1 MAKKIRLKSDFFFF
15 SLFSLFWRI
24 LLLLFF
30 FPNFL
35 SYITE
40 WQTKFSEK
48 VADLVV
54 EKKMDRK
61 YEINAFSSSY
71 TNEILRQ
78 FSEVDFVQLA
88 IGGMLMVIIILTK
101 ISIFTKGQLIS
112 KCLFGIFN
120 SPKKRTKNLSL
131 LLWYIKLNCFRS
143 FFGRIEDTKKY
154 ISKLTDL

>member
-1 MAKKIRLKSDFFFF
+1 MANL
-15 SLFSLFWRI
+15 
-24 LLLLFF
+24 
-30 FPNFL
+30 
-35 SYITE
+35 
-40 WQTKFSEK
+40 
-48 VADLVV
+48 VA

-120 SPKKRTKNLSL
+120 S
-131 LLWYIKLNCFRS
+131 I
-143 FFGRIEDTKKY
+143 
-154 ISKLTDL
+154 

>member
-1 MAKKIRLKSDFFFF
+1 MIPFFLHFF
-15 SLFSLFWRI
+15 PFFDGFF
-24 LLLLFF
+24 LLLFF

-35 SYITE
+35 SYVTE

-48 VADLVV
+48 VANLVA

-88 IGGMLMVIIILTK
+88 IGGMLMVIMTFCDTIIK
-101 ISIFTKGQLIS
+101 ISM
-112 KCLFGIFN
+112 
-120 SPKKRTKNLSL
+120 RTKH
-131 LLWYIKLNCFRS
+131 KS
-143 FFGRIEDTKKY
+143 F
-154 ISKLTDL
+154 

>member
-1 MAKKIRLKSDFFFF
+1 M
-15 SLFSLFWRI
+15 
-24 LLLLFF
+24 
-30 FPNFL
+30 
-35 SYITE
+35 
-40 WQTKFSEK
+40 
-48 VADLVV
+48 ADLVS
-54 EKKMDRK
+54 EKKLDRK

-154 ISKLTDL
+154 ISKLTDRWGLKRKEWTCLIFVVSHAHFSHTSLILKAWELTKSLQLKY

>member
-1 MAKKIRLKSDFFFF
+1 MKKLKKLKNKLTKNRNISEKKIRLKRDFFFTF
-15 SLFSLFWRI
+15 LTDFFI
-24 LLLLFF
+24 ILFF

-35 SYITE
+35 SYVTE

-48 VADLVV
+48 VANLVA

-88 IGGMLMVIIILTK
+88 IGGMLMVIMTFCDTIIK
-101 ISIFTKGQLIS
+101 ISM
-112 KCLFGIFN
+112 
-120 SPKKRTKNLSL
+120 RTKH
-131 LLWYIKLNCFRS
+131 KS
-143 FFGRIEDTKKY
+143 F
-154 ISKLTDL
+154 